1 MLDYRG
7 MLSCKSPSGAHRKP
21 LRRIACGVAI
31 ALVGAVS
38 IGCVP
43 LEDGLQD
50 LTPKAYIR
58 TILNH
63 EQALCLIK
71 LYGKESA
78 FNEYAI
84 GNTDSL
90 DADYA
95 YGIPQ
100 IKNPALAFM
109 SPIEQVNAGI
119 DYIRHRSAYKGDTC
133 KAWAHWL
140 KKGWH

>member
-1 MLDYRG
+1 M
-7 MLSCKSPSGAHRKP
+7 
-21 LRRIACGVAI
+21 
-31 ALVGAVS
+31 S

-78 FNEYAI
+78 FNENAI
-84 GNTDSL
+84 GNTQSL

-100 IKNPALAFM
+100 IKNPAVAFM

-119 DYIRHRSAYKGDTC
+119 DYIEHRSAYKGDTC

>member
-1 MLDYRG
+1 MLDRAG
-7 MLSCKSPSGAHRKP
+7 TLLARSLQGFRASRLGGV
-21 LRRIACGVAI
+21 ACSVAI
-31 ALVGAVS
+31 A
-38 IGCVP
+38 IGIGLSMACEP
-43 LEDGLQD
+43 LEDGLID
-50 LTPKAYIR
+50 LTPKEYIR

-78 FNEYAI
+78 FNEYAV
-84 GNTDSL
+84 GNTDSI

-119 DYIRHRSAYKGDTC
+119 DYIEHRYDSPC
-133 KAWAHWL
+133 HAWAHWL
-140 KKGWH
+140 RKGWH